1 MTKNSIRSTANWYPV
16 RKARHDRESIE
27 ASRIRRRTLLGA
39 LCAST
44 GATLLRWHAHG
55 QARALPLK
63 NLGLEHLDIVVPDTA
78 ESARFYK
85 RVFSSPLHEQ
95 DFGGGKRYFL
105 LLGDLPPDRQVG
117 YIAIGAANGRPIS
130 VGHYCALAE
139 SADLAA
145 IGKEL
150 ATAGYPEPG
159 GGFGLI
165 PDTDGLELQLFEPPA
180 GLVTVAAPASLEVA
194 VNGAFAPRGLEHV
207 LLAVSDQQRALR
219 YYRFMYGEGLET
231 RDAEVPERV
240 WFNLAR
246 NTRIGIEPVARG
258 ALPHFVRFG
267 IKVAPFDSAAVA
279 PVLQAAGAE
288 VLTATPSLIRF
299 RDNYGITLEVIA
311 G

>member
-1 MTKNSIRSTANWYPV
+1 
-16 RKARHDRESIE
+16 
-27 ASRIRRRTLLGA
+27 LLGA
-39 LCAST
+39 LCA
-44 GATLLRWHAHG
+44 GAGAALLRRHAVA

-85 RVFSSPLHEQ
+85 RVFSSRLHEQ
-95 DFGGGKRYFL
+95 DFRGGKRYFV

-117 YIAIGAANGRPIS
+117 YIAIGASNGRPIS

-139 SADLAA
+139 SADVAA

-150 ATAGYPEPG
+150 ATAGYPAPG

-165 PDTDGLELQLFEPPA
+165 PDPDGLELQLFKPPA
-180 GLVTVAAPASLEVA
+180 GLVTAAVPSSLAVAGDGV
-194 VNGAFAPRGLEHV
+194 FAPLGLEHV
-207 LLAVSDQQRALR
+207 LLAVSDRERALR
-219 YYRFMYGEGLET
+219 YYRFLYGEGLET

-246 NTRIGIEPVARG
+246 NTRIGIEPAAPG
-258 ALPHFVRFG
+258 AVPQFVRFG

-279 PVLQAAGAE
+279 PALRAAGVE
-288 VLTATPSLIRF
+288 VLTAVPSLIRF
-299 RDNYGITLEVIA
+299 RDNYGITLEVNA
-311 G
+311 R